1 MWLKKAARAGFT
13 DLRVLSRRPMTVER
27 LRHYPVYREGLLD
40 ALFAKVAPQARDH
53 LVLSVLIQAVPGGV
67 PAEDE
72 GGLSCPL

>member
-13 DLRVLSRRPMTVER
+13 ELQVLNQRPMTVER
-27 LRHYPVYREGLLD
+27 LRRYPIYQEGLLD
-40 ALFAKVAPQARDH
+40 ALFAKVTPQARDH

-72 GGLSCPL
+72 EGLSCPL